1 MSAFTGTARLT
12 RLALRRD
19 RLQLPLWIL
28 GTVLL
33 LATTISA
40 TREQYPTEEDRLHA
54 LTTVAGSPAVLIL
67 RSAPTNT
74 SEGGML
80 VFQILTFL
88 ALLAGFMSTLAV
100 VRHTRQNEE
109 TGRSEML
116 GSMVV
121 GRYASL
127 TAALVTA
134 AIANAVLAALVALT
148 LAGSGMGGAGAA
160 AAGVAVGVA
169 GLSFAGLAAVAAQV
183 AQGARAAN
191 GMAAAAIG
199 IAFLVRGF
207 GDAFGEIQPNG
218 YTVDNAWPVWL
229 SPIGWAEQVRPYAG
243 ESWWVLALPLA
254 LFAGSVAVAFAVAS
268 RRDVGMGLIAARPGP
283 RSASRALLGPFGLA
297 WRLQRGTLLGWA
309 VGVGA
314 MAAVVGSL
322 SGTVEEAFRDNAN
335 AAETIAQLGGGDTSN
350 LVNAF
355 FAAMMAIIG
364 AMVAGYVVQALMRPR
379 AEEAGGPAEAVLA
392 TATGRLR
399 WLAAHVTVA
408 VGGAAGL
415 LLLAGV
421 STGLVY
427 GLTDGDL
434 GRHLAD
440 MTGAALV
447 QLPAALILAGVAIA
461 AYGLLPRLAAGLA
474 WAAFTVSLVLGQL
487 GDLLGLPQ
495 AVRDIS
501 PFSHVPP
508 VPAVDATA
516 GPLLALVA
524 VALALGVAGMASFR
538 QRNLA
543 L

>member
-19 RLQLPLWIL
+19 RVQLPLWIL

-33 LATTISA
+33 LATTVSA
-40 TREQYPTEEDRLHA
+40 VGEQYPTEKDRLEA
-54 LTTVAGSPAVLIL
+54 LATVASSPAVLIL
-67 RSAPTNT
+67 RSAPTNA
-74 SEGGML
+74 SEGAFVM
-80 VFQILTFL
+80 FDILTFL

-127 TAALVTA
+127 MAALITA
-134 AIANAVLAALVALT
+134 AIANAALAALIALT

-169 GLSFAGLAAVAAQV
+169 GLSFAGLAAIAAQV

-191 GMAAAAIG
+191 GMAAATIG
-199 IAFLVRGF
+199 VAFLVRGF
-207 GDAFGEIQPNG
+207 GDAFGQTQANG
-218 YTVDNAWPVWL
+218 YTVDSAWPVWL
-229 SPIGWAEQVRPYAG
+229 SPIGWAELTRPYAG
-243 ESWWVLALPLA
+243 ERWWVLLLPLA
-254 LFAGSVAVAFAVAS
+254 LLAGSVAAAFALAG

-283 RSASRALLGPFGLA
+283 RSAAPALLSPLGLA

-309 VGVGA
+309 VGVAAMGA
-314 MAAVVGSL
+314 TVGST
-322 SGTVEEAFRDNAN
+322 SGTVEDAFRDNPN
-335 AAETIAQLGGGDTSN
+335 AAETITKLGGGAGD
-350 LVNAF
+350 LVDAY

-364 AMVAGYVVQALMRPR
+364 AMVAAYVVQALLRPR
-379 AEEAGGPAEAVLA
+379 SEEAGGPAEAVLA

-399 WLAAHVTVA
+399 WLAAHVAVV
-408 VGGAAGL
+408 VGGAAAL
-415 LLLAGV
+415 LVLAGV
-421 STGLVY
+421 STGLVW

-434 GRHLAD
+434 GGRVAS
-440 MTGAALV
+440 MIGAALV
-447 QLPAALILAGVAIA
+447 QLPAALILAGFAVAA
-461 AYGLLPRLAAGLA
+461 FGLLPRLATGIA
-474 WAAFTVSLVLGQL
+474 WAAFTVSLILGQL

-501 PFSHVPP
+501 PFSHVPA
-508 VPAVDATA
+508 VPAAHATA
-516 GPLLALVA
+516 GPLLALA
-524 VALALGVAGMASFR
+524 GVALVFGIAGMASFR
-538 QRNLA
+538 RRNLA